1 MDAMWN
7 HCGSNSFQFPVC
19 YYNIVLAPN
28 TSATVLCKHHYNALH
43 CYCNDTFF
51 VAEVSSFSEVV
62 LFLKAKTIEY
72 CKADIFVGQNFV
84 DHNSQKLPP
93 PPTPTQKNT
102 LYTLFGRM

>member
-1 MDAMWN
+1 M
-7 HCGSNSFQFPVC
+7 
-19 YYNIVLAPN
+19 LAPN

>member
-1 MDAMWN
+1 M
-7 HCGSNSFQFPVC
+7 
-19 YYNIVLAPN
+19 LAPN

-93 PPTPTQKNT
+93 PLTPTQKIPCIHYLVGCKLDLSIQVQHRQT
-102 LYTLFGRM
+102 SLKSEMF